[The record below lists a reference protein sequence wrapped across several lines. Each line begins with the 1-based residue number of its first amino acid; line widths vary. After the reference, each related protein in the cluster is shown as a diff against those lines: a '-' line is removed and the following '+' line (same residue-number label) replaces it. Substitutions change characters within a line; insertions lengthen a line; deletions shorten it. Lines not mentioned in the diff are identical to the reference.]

1 MPQALRRSPLARRP
15 SGVARL
21 CAVICGA
28 VFLCSCSDGAG
39 QGDSAQRTSSS
50 VDLSGLSI
58 EESRKLRGA
67 AAREAQLQKQACL
80 EEQGFPSQMTDD
92 GMLQVDV
99 GGQHEA
105 FERASAECDEVV
117 DYGAAA
123 APLSEAEIRWLYD
136 ENVKAFDCL
145 VAEGF
150 TPEEPVSFEVFLAEY
165 QEGRPPW
172 TPFLTAESNA
182 PIMTQK
188 CQEPS
193 INLEE

>member
-1 MPQALRRSPLARRP
+1 MPQAMRWSRLARTP
-15 SGVARL
+15 IGVVRL

-28 VFLCSCSDGAG
+28 VILCSCNDSSQERRDARLTAAPTDLSDL
-39 QGDSAQRTSSS
+39 S
-50 VDLSGLSI
+50 VD
-58 EESRKLRGA
+58 ESRQLRGA
-67 AAREAQLQKQACL
+67 AAREAQMQLQACL
-80 EEQGFPSQMTDD
+80 EARGFPSQMTDD

-105 FERASAECDEVV
+105 YERASVECDEVV

-123 APLSEAEIRWLYD
+123 APLSEAEIRWVYD

-150 TPEEPVSFEVFLAEY
+150 TPEEPVSFEVFLADY
-165 QEGRPPW
+165 REGRPPW
-172 TPFLTAESNA
+172 TPFITAESNA
-182 PIMTQK
+182 PIMTQE